1 MRKIITLISLIL
13 IFGNLFSLAGCKSK
27 DGENYNSVINEAEE
41 YSFELVYTDT
51 SATAPVYVNCYYKDG
66 KYAYRFSLEGFDN
79 GELAYRRIFTG
90 GKLYEIRESKTDLSW
105 AGQYKVNENV
115 SANDERNFIYKY
127 TNLITAGSYATML
140 TSGED
145 VVYRDT
151 DCREYEFSYDGR
163 RFTYVFEKETS
174 LLLKFVTE
182 EGDNVKT
189 LEYYDY
195 KFENIDT
202 ACLYPPTTFGIN
214 GGGINLYLE
223 TDKLV
228 YEYFID

>member
-13 IFGNLFSLAGCKSK
+13 IFGSLFSLTGCKNK
-27 DGENYNSVINEAEE
+27 DVSDYNSVMGDAEE
-41 YSFELVYTDT
+41 YSFGIVYTDT

-66 KYAYRFSLEGFDN
+66 KYAYRFSLEEFNN
-79 GELAYRRIFTG
+79 GELAYRHIFAG

-105 AGQYKVNENV
+105 TGQYKINDNV
-115 SANDERNFIYKY
+115 SSSDERNFVYKY
-127 TNLITAGSYATML
+127 TSLITTGSYAERL
-140 TSGED
+140 GPGEN

-151 DCREYEFSYDGR
+151 ECKEYKSAYDGK
-163 RFTYVFEKETS
+163 RFTYVFGKES
-174 LLLKFVTE
+174 GLLLKFVAE
-182 EGDNVKT
+182 EGGSAKT

-202 ACLYPPTTFGIN
+202 ACLYPPTAFGVN
-214 GGGINLYLE
+214 GNLTGLYSE
-223 TDKLV
+223 TDELV

>member
-1 MRKIITLISLIL
+1 MRKITALISLIL
-13 IFGNLFSLAGCKSK
+13 IFGILFFLAGCKSK

-66 KYAYRFSLEGFDN
+66 KYAYRFSLEEFNN

-105 AGQYKVNENV
+105 TGQYKINDNV
-115 SANDERNFIYKY
+115 SSSDERNFVYKY
-127 TNLITAGSYATML
+127 TSLITTGSYAERL
-140 TSGED
+140 DSGEN

-151 DCREYEFSYDGR
+151 DCREYKFSFDGR
-163 RFTYVFEKETS
+163 NYTYVFEKERS
-174 LLLKFVTE
+174 LLLKLVVE
-182 EGDNVKT
+182 EGGNVRT
-189 LEYYDY
+189 LEYYNY
-195 KFENIDT
+195 KFGNIDT
-202 ACLYPPTTFGIN
+202 ACLYPPTAFGVN
-214 GGGINLYLE
+214 GEEANLYHE
-223 TDKLV
+223 TDELV